1 MNRLYVV
8 ILAAFSPLVAH
19 ATTLH
24 TGASL
29 TLGPVSSAY
38 SISAARHN
46 PAMADLAVRA
56 DERLRFNYLPIVAV
70 DAEFGNMNNFVDEVD
85 ELIDLLDDPSA
96 TDDSIEETLNR
107 FNRVLEQMGTEGYVR
122 VQAAVTAPLTPLY
135 WRPSEFSGTFF
146 VEAEF
151 LTQVHA
157 RVLDAPIAYDNQNT
171 KFTTASSAYLKS
183 GLEQRIA
190 LGYSRPIFGEVAAE
204 KWGGR
209 LYGGLKLNLIN
220 MELSKQI
227 FRLQALDGKDIED
240 VIEDEYK
247 HYRVAT
253 TNVAIDV
260 GLTWVAP
267 RYRAGLTIHSI
278 NSPEFDYGVIG
289 ENCGDLEDGGV
300 ARSNCEAAAYFIQQE
315 GRVKAHEVHTRHAIG
330 TVDAAY
336 FVTPRFVLAAA
347 TDLAAHED
355 MVGSEYQWF
364 HASAGYDFASRWIP
378 DLRLG
383 YRQNLAGSELSS
395 VAMGFTLF
403 NSLSLDAEVGLDEI
417 EVDGSK
423 VPRRVGFSLSFSES
437 F

>member
-1 MNRLYVV
+1 M
-8 ILAAFSPLVAH
+8 
-19 ATTLH
+19 
-24 TGASL
+24 
-29 TLGPVSSAY
+29 TLGPVSNAY

-46 PAMADLAVRA
+46 PAMADLAVESH
-56 DERLRFNYLPIVAV
+56 ERWRFNYLPTLAV
-70 DAEFGNMNNFVDEVD
+70 DAELGNMNNFTDEVD

-107 FNRVLEQMGTEGYVR
+107 FNKVLEQLGAEGYLR

-151 LTQVHA
+151 LTQVYA
-157 RVLDAPIAYDNQNT
+157 GILDAPIAYDNQNT

-190 LGYSRPIFGEVAAE
+190 LGYSRPLFGEAAAG

-247 HYRVAT
+247 HHRVST
-253 TNVAIDV
+253 TNVAVDV

-267 RYRAGLTIHSI
+267 RYRAGLTINNI

-289 ENCGDLEDGGV
+289 ENCGLIEEGSVG
-300 ARSNCEAAAYFIQQE
+300 RSNCEAAAYFIQQE
-315 GRVKAHEVHTRHAIG
+315 GRIKAHEVHTRHATG
-330 TVDAAY
+330 TVDATY
-336 FVTPRFVLAAA
+336 FLTPRFVIAAA
-347 TDLAAHED
+347 ADLAAYED
-355 MVGSEYQWF
+355 MVGGEHQWF
-364 HASAGYDFASRWIP
+364 HTSMGYDFKSRWIP

-383 YRQNLAGSELSS
+383 YRQNLAGSELNS
-395 VAMGFTLF
+395 VALGFTLF
-403 NSLSLDAEVGLDEI
+403 NNLSLDAEMGLDEI
-417 EVDGSK
+417 EVDGSR
-423 VPRRVGFSLSFSES
+423 VPRRIGFSLSFSES